1 MILEA
6 SGVDPDA
13 VTGCCLVA
21 CEVERFVYFLRL
33 HDIEISIHH
42 YSYQANALSVPDNF
56 MGISFQY
63 VITLF
68 WDECSVLVLVIFFW
82 NSAVSDENY
91 GCCWL
96 VGFISVGRWSQ
107 LLQLLHWYTLI
118 NDTMWGP
125 PSYKLVNKSPSNYSY
140 KYHKP

>member
-68 WDECSVLVLVIFFW
+68 WDECSVLVLVIFFEIQQFQTKTT
-82 NSAVSDENY
+82 AVV
-91 GCCWL
+91 GWL
-96 VGFISVGRWSQ
+96 VSSLW
-107 LLQLLHWYTLI
+107 
-118 NDTMWGP
+118 DDGP
-125 PSYKLVNKSPSNYSY
+125 NCYNCYIDI
-140 KYHKP
+140 H